1 MTQNNQRQDVL
12 ETEKPQIAPMSAP
25 ANDKEDQG
33 EQPRDRSDQNQKPR
47 AEAVADA
54 GPPQPMAHP
63 PEDTF
68 VAVGTHPRPGPKGS

>member
-12 ETEKPQIAPMSAP
+12 ETEKPQIAPTSAP
-25 ANDKEDQG
+25 ANDKENQG
-33 EQPRDRSDQNQKPR
+33 EQPGDRSNQNQKPR
-47 AEAVADA
+47 GSSADA

-68 VAVGTHPRPGPKGS
+68 VAVGTHPQPVPKGS

>member
-12 ETEKPQIAPMSAP
+12 ETEKPQIAPTRSP
-25 ANDKEDQG
+25 ANDKENQG
-33 EQPRDRSDQNQKPR
+33 EQPGDRSDQNHKPR
-47 AEAVADA
+47 AAIVPDA

-68 VAVGTHPRPGPKGS
+68 VAVGTHLRPVPKGS